1 MTATNQIKAKLLE
14 LEGGVFQRLCDDW
27 LHKKGYEN
35 INAIGMMQSTD
46 RVTKGTPDCL
56 IIRPDG
62 YYVFTEYTVQ
72 HKRLA
77 LKLEDDI
84 NKCFDEKKTGIKNN
98 QISEI
103 IICYLGALNTHEIS
117 HLKGICEAINVRLTL
132 NGLDT
137 ISLSIQ
143 NSYPILAEQY
153 LSLSLDTGQLLSV
166 NDFITRYGNNKVT
179 TSIDNVIL
187 FQDEALELGKK
198 QLELGG
204 FLLVSG
210 AAGVGKT
217 LFSVNLVSAIE
228 KQNPEMKVYC
238 LFDKGVDLVRDITAH
253 FSEPGDYLIFIDD
266 ANRLDNRLDYIL
278 HYLNE
283 DDANRTFRI
292 VATVRDYARDSV
304 YNKVSQF
311 TEVAEQIVK
320 PLTDEQIKDLIV
332 ELYEIKNQDF
342 QKRIQ
347 EIAKGNAR
355 LALMAADV
363 AKRTQQIE
371 SIQNVTS
378 LYDDYFNQNDSVKT
392 VIENEQLMATACA
405 ISFFRKIDKSNESQM
420 NWVLNSFGVQPESFW
435 EFVDILHKHELVD
448 LYENEVVKISDQVLS
463 TYLFYLAVFENKT
476 IPFSVIVRDFYP
488 EFKRTIIDALNP
500 VISAFDHKKIIKEI
514 KNEIQDVFKSI
525 SDLTNPKESLEFLN
539 SFWFAFPTETLLFV
553 SKLISRLACKET
565 VWEDEVYESAKN
577 DGNEYSVVT
586 LLCNFRHY
594 DDAEFKMSFEL
605 LLKYLEKSNES
616 LGYIIKGL
624 VERYNFKANDW
635 RYGFNV
641 QIHVIDTI
649 IEKMKGKNDYLYSK
663 LFIILA
669 EEYLKIEHSEQQW
682 SGGDTINMIT
692 FRLSPNEYITPLRGK
707 IIQNLSSLMLIK
719 DHEGDALDVIK
730 NHIGRLRF
738 DGKDMLKADL
748 PFFEKHLVK
757 NLNGEEI
764 AHCLIMQD
772 LCEHLNDLEID
783 FPTTWENQFTNT
795 ALELSNFLIEDRSE
809 RKMLGMGYEEYNQ
822 HRFKF
827 MVEYFSTITLEQ
839 FDCYMQECVKLHGAL
854 SGRERDYIFKNGL
867 DMSLRAIAET
877 HQEIY
882 ADIISTYIDYDDV
895 FELPPNQVVS
905 SLFKTMPHKSIWGLI
920 NSKDYRR
927 KKLWCSFY
935 FSSIPTESISTKEVG
950 YLLIHFNSTPSYELT
965 NWLDF
970 LSKYRSVEVDIYPK
984 VVRILLN
991 KSIEDI
997 NYSRSLGHIFNR
1009 NSEVFDSWFEI
1020 FESDKSLIFDAYRAA
1035 FKVDSH
1041 FDYSGEALDILTT
1054 KKPDFLEL
1062 VVDSIY
1068 ERERWPSSHTNM
1080 PQLNFL
1086 WTRESFIE
1094 DIECY
1099 AISIYNK
1106 EKSSF
1111 RIHDSIF
1118 KKLFSKEND
1127 KANNIELT
1135 NKKHDF
1141 IKSTIIKNINDIKY
1155 VCFIFDVA
1163 NKMSEDFRLEILNLF
1178 IHENGNF
1185 EDFKSVEYELT
1196 TTGWTGSRV
1205 PILEREKNYLI
1216 KVLPMLN
1223 YIEFLEHKD
1232 HVEKQ
1237 IEYKIE
1243 AIEFE
1248 KKRDFL
1254 ESRH

>member
-1 MTATNQIKAKLLE
+1 
-14 LEGGVFQRLCDDW
+14 
-27 LHKKGYEN
+27 
-35 INAIGMMQSTD
+35 
-46 RVTKGTPDCL
+46 
-56 IIRPDG
+56 
-62 YYVFTEYTVQ
+62 
-72 HKRLA
+72 
-77 LKLEDDI
+77 
-84 NKCFDEKKTGIKNN
+84 
-98 QISEI
+98 
-103 IICYLGALNTHEIS
+103 
-117 HLKGICEAINVRLTL
+117 
-132 NGLDT
+132 
-137 ISLSIQ
+137 
-143 NSYPILAEQY
+143 
-153 LSLSLDTGQLLSV
+153 
-166 NDFITRYGNNKVT
+166 
-179 TSIDNVIL
+179 
-187 FQDEALELGKK
+187 
-198 QLELGG
+198 
-204 FLLVSG
+204 VSG

-228 KQNPEMKVYC
+228 KQNPEIKVYC

-283 DDANRTFRI
+283 DDADRTFRI

-363 AKRTQQIE
+363 ANRTQQIE

-392 VIENEQLMATACA
+392 VIENEKLMATACA

-420 NWVLNSFGVQPESFW
+420 KWVLNSFGVQPESFGVQPESFW

-594 DDAEFKMSFEL
+594 DVAEFKMSFEL

-624 VERYNFKANDW
+624 VEIYNFKANDW

-682 SGGDTINMIT
+682 SDADTINRIT

-719 DHEGDALDVIK
+719 GHEGDALDVIK
-730 NHIGRLRF
+730 NHIGKLRF
-738 DGKDMLKADL
+738 GGKDMLKADL
-748 PFFEKHLVK
+748 PFFEKYLVK

-772 LCEHLNDLEID
+772 LCEHLNDLEIE

-809 RKMLGMGYEEYNQ
+809 RKMFKMGYEEYNQ

-827 MVEYFSTITLEQ
+827 MVEYFSTMTLEQ

-877 HQEIY
+877 HQELY

-950 YLLIHFNSTPSYELT
+950 YLLIHFNSTPSYDLT
-965 NWLDF
+965 NWLNF
-970 LSKYRSVEVDIYPK
+970 LSKYRAVEVDIYPK

-1009 NSEVFDSWFEI
+1009 HSEVFDSWFEI

-1068 ERERWPSSHTNM
+1068 ERERWPSSHTKM

-1216 KVLPMLN
+1216 KVLPILN

-1237 IEYKIE
+1237 IEYKVE
-1243 AIEFE
+1243 AIELE